1 MGMKNMAEDPVKYD
15 AESNTDKLD
24 KLKDKLDSYEKELNR
39 LRAEIEDLE
48 AQQKSLIEEKKK
60 IIKCEICGKFY
71 VLGDIHECQDIED

>member
-1 MGMKNMAEDPVKYD
+1 MAEDPVRYG
-15 AESNTDKLD
+15 AELNTEKLNKLKEKLD
-24 KLKDKLDSYEKELNR
+24 AYENELKR
-39 LRAEIEDLE
+39 FRAEVEDLE